1 MKKKIWNSA
10 SNLAASP
17 SAGQSA
23 GRATSAGHVLT
34 DDELARGC
42 FCRKPK

>member
-1 MKKKIWNSA
+1 MRNEKNMKKIHV
-10 SNLAASP
+10 SP

-34 DDELARGC
+34 DDDLARGC